1 MAEITAPAAALEVIG
16 IEQEADV
23 RGSRLQNRKFQQVID
38 LVNEGKVDLRGS
50 VSHTWPMEKAQEA
63 FDFVLSHDP
72 SYRKGVLT
80 FGR

>member
-1 MAEITAPAAALEVIG
+1 M
-16 IEQEADV
+16 
-23 RGSRLQNRKFQQVID
+23 
-38 LVNEGKVDLRGS
+38 DLRGS
-50 VSHTWPMEKAQEA
+50 VSLTWPMEKAQEA